1 MWRTDK
7 GHGHSG
13 TTEKDNDLQG
23 NIKLSA
29 KKGVKLSYIKQ
40 GIDGESCD
48 NGECDEYS
56 ATNETDTQ
64 VRARLQEEG
73 GWQSQV
79 IAQSSNT
86 TLTGKANTHNE
97 WEYNA
102 SGMTAEAQ
110 FVVAAVIVAATGGAG
125 AAALGTTGLGAAA
138 VGGAIGAGAAYAGTN
153 FINSAGKAGG
163 AGVGAILQNTVNTAI
178 STTEETLQ
186 DENFYREMTIG
197 ALSGMAA
204 YGIDRAADVK
214 KFDNKNKGG
223 IGRADETSVYTTKT
237 PSWLDGGT
245 DLLPKW
251 NDIFLLKEIV
261 IKQSPIQFGVH
272 VGSGLGVDYL
282 FNQAFPPPR
291 EENNKPQEFTPP
303 SSSVEDYL
311 RSIDVL
317 S

>member
-1 MWRTDK
+1 MNSNLALCNISYGILEKTTLTLTSEEGTIEFATATQWDSYSSKKEGRGALWRTDK

-110 FVVAAVIVAATGGAG
+110 FF
-125 AAALGTTGLGAAA
+125 L
-138 VGGAIGAGAAYAGTN
+138 
-153 FINSAGKAGG
+153 INE
-163 AGVGAILQNTVNTAI
+163 V
-178 STTEETLQ
+178 
-186 DENFYREMTIG
+186 R
-197 ALSGMAA
+197 
-204 YGIDRAADVK
+204 
-214 KFDNKNKGG
+214 
-223 IGRADETSVYTTKT
+223 
-237 PSWLDGGT
+237 
-245 DLLPKW
+245 LLFV
-251 NDIFLLKEIV
+251 FLC
-261 IKQSPIQFGVH
+261 
-272 VGSGLGVDYL
+272 
-282 FNQAFPPPR
+282 
-291 EENNKPQEFTPP
+291 
-303 SSSVEDYL
+303 
-311 RSIDVL
+311 
-317 S
+317 